1 MRSPALPL
9 VSAGGTGDEPQ
20 KIEVEARPQNAV
32 GAPER
37 GCHRRR
43 SDHGGVET
51 VVMESTSVYWIP
63 VFELLDARGFTVCLV
78 NARDAKHVPGRKT
91 DVSDA

>member
-1 MRSPALPL
+1 MGCCALEGGDAVSAISITNLMSCAAQALPL

-43 SDHGGVET
+43 SDHAHGSCQGR
-51 VVMESTSVYWIP
+51 SAPLSQSAASVPSRPICI
-63 VFELLDARGFTVCLV
+63 G
-78 NARDAKHVPGRKT
+78 
-91 DVSDA
+91 